1 MEQDGMPEKVVSPAQ
16 QQAAMGRH
24 SGTRVALRQPRGGA
38 FMNNQRTSL
47 LGAIV
52 LAALAAP
59 AARAIDVT
67 AGQWTLSFD
76 GNVNANYIYSN
87 CQDHN
92 DVAGGLACVS
102 DTTSDSSSSVS
113 NGLLPAALTVSGATT
128 QDGMNLGF
136 TFGLYPGI
144 STNDGGSPN
153 LQDIANTDL
162 GHTALGTAGLDV
174 RQVFLTAGGSWGTI
188 MAGRNIGLFGAD
200 AILNDMTL
208 LGVGGGN
215 GDYASPANTSLGS
228 IGLGY
233 IYTDWLSQINY
244 TTPDMSGAKVTVGIF
259 DPLNTLG
266 QVPVNHSTPGFQ
278 GKIAYTAGP
287 LYLSASGLYQ
297 QQRVLCSDLSAGAC
311 IAGFSAGSYVSY
323 GSSAFDLGGKYDLG
337 GLEFMGWYYR
347 GKGVGTTGL
356 FVNANDAMGAAR
368 DSDGFLAQVTYK
380 MGNTKVGVNYGTSNL
395 DGTGVDRATFCGGVV
410 GCLVRKNDKVSVG
423 LYQNMTA
430 NLLFVAEFTRIES
443 KNDADLENSS
453 WNLNAGLFL
462 KF

>member
-1 MEQDGMPEKVVSPAQ
+1 
-16 QQAAMGRH
+16 
-24 SGTRVALRQPRGGA
+24 
-38 FMNNQRTSL
+38 MNNQRTGL
-47 LGAIV
+47 
-52 LAALAAP
+52 LAATVLTVLAAP

-67 AGQWTLSFD
+67 AGAWTLSFD
-76 GNVNANYIYSN
+76 GNVNANYIYSTCN
-87 CQDHN
+87 DHN

-102 DTTSDSSSSVS
+102 PTTSDNSSSVS

-128 QDGMNLGF
+128 QDGINLGF

-162 GHTALGTAGLDV
+162 GHTALGTAGLDI

-208 LGVGGGN
+208 LGVGAGN
-215 GDYASPANTSLGS
+215 GSYASPANTSLGS

-244 TTPDMSGAKVTVGIF
+244 TTPDMSGVKVTVGIF

-266 QVPVNHSTPGFQ
+266 QVPANHSTPGMQ
-278 GKIAYTAGP
+278 AKIAYTVGS

-297 QQRVLCSDLSAGAC
+297 QQRVLCTDLSAGAC
-311 IAGFSAGSYVSY
+311 ALGASAGSYKSY
-323 GSSAFDLGGKYDLG
+323 GSSAFDLGGKYDIQG
-337 GLEFMGWYYR
+337 FEVAGWYYH
-347 GKGVGTTGL
+347 GSGVGTTGL
-356 FVNANDAMGAAR
+356 FVLSNDAMGSSR
-368 DSDGFLAQVTYK
+368 SSDGFLAQVTYK
-380 MGNTKVGVNYGTSNL
+380 MGNTKVGVNYGVSNL
-395 DGTGVDRATFCGGVV
+395 DGTSLDRSTFCGGVV
-410 GCLVRKNDKVSVG
+410 GCLVKRNDKWSLG
-423 LYQNMTA
+423 LYQNVTA
-430 NLLFVAEFTRIES
+430 NLLFVGEFSRLQSE
-443 KNDADLENSS
+443 NDAGQTNSS
-453 WNLNAGLFL
+453 WNINAGLFL